1 MSARFSELF
10 FQEGAVFGMT
20 PVEMHLKSFSNKLNL
35 VTEPLRQNT
44 SMPFGVREISS
55 KRFGRCSDELLDL
68 RERFL
73 IHDLLEKT
81 GEV

>member
-1 MSARFSELF
+1 
-10 FQEGAVFGMT
+10 MT
-20 PVEMHLKSFSNKLNL
+20 PVEMQLEALGNKL
-35 VTEPLRQNT
+35 EFMSKPFRQQT

-55 KRFGRCSDELLDL
+55 KRFGRCSDDLLDL

>member
-1 MSARFSELF
+1 
-10 FQEGAVFGMT
+10 
-20 PVEMHLKSFSNKLNL
+20 LKF